1 MGSRRRNR
9 VADNAD
15 VVEFRGVVFIISVR
29 TYTPPTVSP
38 LPGLHI
44 VVTEPISG
52 EVVYRERIR
61 FADVNLRAVFDALKG
76 VEELFITEHSSVVR
90 SYQRYLSDVLNS
102 IVEHSE
108 YLNSIP
114 DHWSDDAEWL
124 AVQKAKEAQ
133 KAEQA

>member
-1 MGSRRRNR
+1 MSSRRRNR

-15 VVEFRGVVFIISVR
+15 VVQFRGVVFIVKVE
-29 TYTPPTVSP
+29 TYAPPTVSP

-44 VVTEPISG
+44 VVIEPISG
-52 EVVYRERIR
+52 EVVHRERIR

-90 SYQRYLSDVLNS
+90 AYERYLSDVLNS

-108 YLNSIP
+108 YLKGIP
-114 DHWSDDAEWL
+114 DDWSKDAEWL
-124 AVQKAKEAQ
+124 AAQ
-133 KAEQA
+133 KAREAEQAEQA

>member
-1 MGSRRRNR
+1 MSSRRRNR

-15 VVEFRGVVFIISVR
+15 VVEFRGVVFIVNVR
-29 TYTPPTVSP
+29 THTPPTVSP

-61 FADVNLRAVFDALKG
+61 FGDVNLRTVFDALKS
-76 VEELFITEHSSVVR
+76 VEEHFTTEHSSVVR
-90 SYQRYLSDVLNS
+90 VYERYLSNLLDS

-108 YLNSIP
+108 YLNGIP
-114 DHWSDDAEWL
+114 DNWSDNAEWR
-124 AVQKAKEAQ
+124 AAQEAKET
-133 KAEQA
+133 EQA